1 MVYFYTE
8 VGLNPLQ
15 MVLVG
20 TALETS
26 ILAFEIPTGIVADSL
41 SRRKSVIIG
50 VFLLGAG
57 TVLFGLIPR
66 FWLII
71 LAQIIWVLGFTFTSG
86 ALEAWISDEVGEE
99 HTGAIFLHGTRVS
112 QYGWLAAIPLSVLLA
127 QTRLTTPIFAS
138 GGLFWLL
145 GFYLILYMSE
155 TGFHPL
161 PRQGRNNW
169 QQMLLIFHGGLGML
183 RQRPVLVNI
192 LLIGLFFGLYS
203 EGYDR
208 LWNAHILEQFTFP
221 RLPGLQMITWFGII
235 EAASRLLIL
244 LAVRP
249 VEKRTDSSQIHHL
262 VRWQAVLSV
271 ALLLSLLLFALAG
284 NLWLAISA
292 VLAIGVL
299 REMIWPLYLA
309 WVNHRIDPQVR
320 ETVLSMSGQVD
331 SLGQI
336 ISGPLLAS
344 IANRFGIRYGLL
356 GSVLILFPVIPLLIT
371 QLRNNQE

>member
-66 FWLII
+66 FWVII
-71 LAQIIWVLGFTFTSG
+71 LAQIIWGLGYTFTSG

-145 GFYLILYMSE
+145 GFYLILYMPE

-169 QQMLLIFHGGLGML
+169 QQMLQTFQGGLGML
-183 RQRPVLVNI
+183 RQRPVLINI

-320 ETVLSMSGQVD
+320 ATVLSMSGQVD

-336 ISGPLLAS
+336 ISGPLLGS